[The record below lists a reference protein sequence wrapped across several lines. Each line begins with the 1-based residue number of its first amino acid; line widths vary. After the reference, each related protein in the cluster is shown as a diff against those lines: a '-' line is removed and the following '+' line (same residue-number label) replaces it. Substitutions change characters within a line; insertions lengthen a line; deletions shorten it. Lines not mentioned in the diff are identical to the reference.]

1 MVVCLSSFPL
11 QVESRTRMPLPSY
24 VVELSFA
31 SSGFINVTQY
41 VESVNISRGIS
52 SLLED
57 YSAGSANITF
67 INNDRIF
74 DPENTSSPLW
84 YVTGGYTVVQPGGRL
99 RISSN
104 GIRRFTGRIQD
115 WNFTF
120 DSSGLDGRATLTALD
135 ELDQVAKK
143 SFTGEANFVRPEVVQ
158 ATGDRVQST
167 LNYSGLSNA
176 IILQGGKTLLG
187 HDQNAIGNNVLAYLQ
202 DVARSEPA
210 DLYSNASAVLVFED
224 RSFTDYSWANTTRQ
238 NLIAYPSTASVDTTD
253 YLNGNGLGNGW
264 LYGYLPRT
272 SSVGLKYGGQANGA
286 SAISSLN
293 TTTMDYVNVNQL
305 QINPSGTANTYSFSG
320 WFRGQGL
327 TGSGLLGILQLI
339 DTEGNPVAS
348 ASQAISNTSSQPWTQ
363 LSMTATNSGTGIVA
377 GFNLSISASGTTS
390 VYDFIGNGL
399 QFEEGATL
407 GDYFDGSWNT
417 SVGDATTRYAT
428 AWAGI
433 PYASMSGQVKGTATS
448 ITNTVLSFADINSQS
463 LYSGTAIPFTELDIV
478 YGSEQLYNQ
487 VQVIG
492 VNATATKDDATSQSF
507 YGIRSYPTDNLTT
520 SLTAPEEIA
529 QTFLAQFKSPEYRAE
544 MIRVSLQALDTTQ
557 QNQVLSIELRDVVRV
572 SFKPSNTGA
581 IVDKYYHV
589 LGLGASAD
597 PERDEI
603 TLRVAS
609 MNNLPARLNSTVL
622 PFVLDTNLLV

>member
-1 MVVCLSSFPL
+1 
-11 QVESRTRMPLPSY
+11 
-24 VVELSFA
+24 
-31 SSGFINVTQY
+31 
-41 VESVNISRGIS
+41 
-52 SLLED
+52 
-57 YSAGSANITF
+57 
-67 INNDRIF
+67 
-74 DPENTSSPLW
+74 
-84 YVTGGYTVVQPGGRL
+84 
-99 RISSN
+99 
-104 GIRRFTGRIQD
+104 
-115 WNFTF
+115 
-120 DSSGLDGRATLTALD
+120 
-135 ELDQVAKK
+135 
-143 SFTGEANFVRPEVVQ
+143 
-158 ATGDRVQST
+158 
-167 LNYSGLSNA
+167 
-176 IILQGGKTLLG
+176 
-187 HDQNAIGNNVLAYLQ
+187 
-202 DVARSEPA
+202 
-210 DLYSNASAVLVFED
+210 
-224 RSFTDYSWANTTRQ
+224 
-238 NLIAYPSTASVDTTD
+238 
-253 YLNGNGLGNGW
+253 
-264 LYGYLPRT
+264 
-272 SSVGLKYGGQANGA
+272 
-286 SAISSLN
+286 
-293 TTTMDYVNVNQL
+293 
-305 QINPSGTANTYSFSG
+305 
-320 WFRGQGL
+320 
-327 TGSGLLGILQLI
+327 
-339 DTEGNPVAS
+339 
-348 ASQAISNTSSQPWTQ
+348 
-363 LSMTATNSGTGIVA
+363 MTATNSGTGIVA